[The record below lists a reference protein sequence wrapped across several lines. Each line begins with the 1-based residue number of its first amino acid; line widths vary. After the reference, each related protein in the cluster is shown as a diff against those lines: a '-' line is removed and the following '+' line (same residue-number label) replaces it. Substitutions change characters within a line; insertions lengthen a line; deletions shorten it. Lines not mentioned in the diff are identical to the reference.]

1 MIIIIIVIS
10 LVGLGRDVSFFRQND
25 EAKYVNHNV
34 YNMSNKSMIPLYVGL
49 LYNTC
54 VLFTKIELIKF
65 FALKFL
71 KIMHI
76 KNVFSINDY

>member
-25 EAKYVNHNV
+25 ESKYVNHNV
-34 YNMSNKSMIPLYVGL
+34 YNIFNKIYDTAG
-49 LYNTC
+49 
-54 VLFTKIELIKF
+54 FTKIELIKF

-76 KNVFSINDY
+76 TNVFSINDY